1 MCSVDTFS
9 FSKYMD
15 IDAYK
20 KASNAVV
27 FQNSR
32 VFEDDSAIHF
42 RTSFMRLEYD
52 NLDVSY
58 KTTVSMVSYKGG
70 VVAGVEI
77 PRLIED
83 RIIFVISKTR
93 PSLVIVSDSEIFRNE
108 IIPTN
113 LTNSNNCHV
122 EAFLDII
129 INQLNYNLIHIN
141 EVVRIM
147 YTVKMNIENT
157 TFYTSQALLVVVDK
171 MNKIIWLYQTMIQRI
186 KLMVSQVKNDLA
198 VRGGDAGGRYSTI
211 SSLMTECNEL
221 LLRLNDS
228 TFFVTEAVIMRAELR
243 NNMTLRALTIVSFVF
258 LPASFLISYITFY
271 RDNQREGSNN
281 VSIIILSIIMIAT
294 GAFFK
299 EDFIQFFKDIAV

>member
-1 MCSVDTFS
+1 MCSVDTYS

-15 IDAYK
+15 VDEYK
-20 KASNAVV
+20 KASNAIV

-32 VFEDDSAIHF
+32 VFEDESAIHF

-52 NLDVSY
+52 NLDLSY

-70 VVAGVEI
+70 VVSGISI

-83 RIIFVISKTR
+83 RIIFVISKI
-93 PSLVIVSDSEIFRNE
+93 SEKLIIVTDSEIFKE
-108 IIPTN
+108 EAISVSIST
-113 LTNSNNCHV
+113 NNCHV
-122 EAFLDII
+122 ITFFDII

-147 YTVKMNIENT
+147 YEVKMNIQKT
-157 TFYTSQALLVVVDK
+157 TFYSSQSLLVVVDK
-171 MNKIIWLYQTMIQRI
+171 MNKIIWFYQTMIQRI
-186 KLMVSQVKNDLA
+186 KLVVNQVNNELA
-198 VRGGDAGGRYSTI
+198 IMDDTRERYSKI
-211 SSLMTECNEL
+211 LALLTECNEL
-221 LLRLNDS
+221 LLGLNDS

-271 RDNQREGSNN
+271 RDNVRAGSNN
-281 VSIIILSIIMIAT
+281 ISIIILSIIMIAT

-299 EDFIQFFKDIAV
+299 EDFVQFFKDITM